1 MENKQV
7 SVLYILIYIHIY
19 IIIINVFIHLAY
31 RFRSWKA
38 RDKKE
43 SWHNDWVVHRRRISK
58 RVWDG
63 IHEASLGWTALT
75 KRVWDGRHS
84 RSEFGMAIY
93 RSVYLT
99 MDSFLTMQ
107 IDVCFIRNLKPADLG
122 GYVQNF

>member
-43 SWHNDWVVHRRRISK
+43 RSCIMIICVWVVHRRRISK
-58 RVWDG
+58 RVGDDG
-63 IHEASLGWTALT
+63 DS
-75 KRVWDGRHS
+75 
-84 RSEFGMAIY
+84 